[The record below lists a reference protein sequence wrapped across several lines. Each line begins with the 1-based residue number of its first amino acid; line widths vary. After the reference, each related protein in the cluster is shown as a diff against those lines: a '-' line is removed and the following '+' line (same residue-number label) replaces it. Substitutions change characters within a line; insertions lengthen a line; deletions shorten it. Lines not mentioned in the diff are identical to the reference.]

1 MLSYGLAARSALVL
15 TQRAKLRASN
25 FVACATVSSLSR
37 SHLVVHDK
45 VQKALRN
52 QEPVVAL
59 ESTIIADGMPY
70 PQNIELAEDVEN
82 ILRSKGVTPAT
93 VAILDGVCRVGLEME
108 EINDLAKAGGE
119 GRTTKCTTRDIPV
132 ALATQS
138 TGNGSHQWGATTVAS
153 TMTLAHMAGI
163 STFVT
168 GGIGGVHRNG
178 HVSLDISADLTELSR
193 TPVVVVSAGI
203 KSILDIGRTLEVLE
217 TLGVPT
223 VAYGADEFPAF
234 FSPTSGIKAPVR
246 MDDSTTIAKAYW
258 ASRELNLS
266 HGMLVAV
273 PNNDPAG
280 ENVERAIHKALAKAE
295 AQGILGRDITPF
307 ILSEVASE
315 TGGDSLRSNMALVR
329 QNAKVGADIASAIA
343 VHGGNA
349 GSRLANKEKQI
360 QSLGTPGSTDEGRQR
375 VLVVGGAVIDLISKP
390 EDGQKLILGTSIPS
404 VVTESDGGVARN
416 VSEVLGLLGSRPA
429 LYSAVGN
436 DPMGQSLLSR
446 MHKDDLLVGV
456 EQCIDVVDG
465 ARTATYFAVLNEL
478 GDLHTAVADMDVFNY
493 IRPPPSEALRHADI
507 VVVDANPPIDV
518 LVRTAKMAVGA
529 NSKVFFE
536 PTSVPKA
543 REAARRKDFLSC
555 LSYTFPN
562 VDELMAMADG
572 WNGTDEEHWVAMND
586 GLETIKAAAANL
598 LTSMHPD
605 EAHIIVTMGANGVL
619 LASKEKQG
627 AGPEFTHFPS
637 ESDVQIENCTGAGD
651 SLCGAFIH
659 ALLNGQDE
667 SNAVRFGIRASI
679 LSLQY
684 KDGAISKH
692 LQQLDIEA
700 P

>member
-1 MLSYGLAARSALVL
+1 MLSCGLAAARSAVVL
-15 TQRAKLRASN
+15 THRTSKYVAS
-25 FVACATVSSLSR
+25 ASVSSLAGN
-37 SHLVVHDK
+37 HLVVHDT
-45 VQKALRN
+45 VQEALRN

-59 ESTIIADGMPY
+59 ESTIVAHGMPY
-70 PQNIELAEDVEN
+70 PQNLELAQDVET

-93 VAILDGVCRVGLEME
+93 VAILDGVCRVGLEPGE
-108 EINDLAKAGGE
+108 LRDLAQSGGE
-119 GRTTKCTTRDIPV
+119 GRASKCTTRDLPI
-132 ALATQS
+132 ALATPS
-138 TGNGSHQWGATTVAS
+138 MRNGSHRWGATTVAS
-153 TMTLAHMAGI
+153 TMALAHIAGI

-223 VAYGADEFPAF
+223 IAYGTDEFPAF
-234 FSPTSGIKAPVR
+234 FSTASGVKAPVR
-246 MDDSTTIAKAYW
+246 MDDSASIAKAYW
-258 ASRELNLS
+258 ASRALHMS
-266 HGMLVAV
+266 HGMMVAV
-273 PNNDPAG
+273 PNSDPAG
-280 ENVERAIHKALAKAE
+280 ANVEKAIQKALAKAE

-307 ILSEVASE
+307 ILSEVALE

-329 QNAKVGADIASAIA
+329 KNAKVGADIAVEIA
-343 VHGGNA
+343 LQGKSKGSGLGNQ
-349 GSRLANKEKQI
+349 REEI
-360 QSLGTPGSTDEGRQR
+360 QAYNVSDSIGETRPR

-390 EDGQKLILGTSIPS
+390 EDGQKLIVGTSIPS

-446 MHKDDLLVGV
+446 MRRDDLLVGV
-456 EQCIDVVDG
+456 KQCIDVVDG
-465 ARTATYFAVLNEL
+465 GRTATYFAVLNEE
-478 GDLHTAVADMDVFNY
+478 GDLHTAVADMDVLNY
-493 IRPPPSEALRHADI
+493 IRPPPSEALRHAEM
-507 VVVDANPPIDV
+507 VVMDANPPIDV

-529 NSKVFFE
+529 NAKVFFE

-543 REAARRKDFLSC
+543 RKAASRKDFLCC
-555 LSYTFPN
+555 LTYTFPN

-572 WNGTDEEHWVAMND
+572 WNDTEEEHWLEMND

-598 LTSMHPD
+598 LATMHPD

-619 LASKEKQG
+619 LASKNGKSGDPQYS
-627 AGPEFTHFPS
+627 HFPS
-637 ESDVQIENCTGAGD
+637 ESNVQIENCTGAGD

-667 SNAVRFGIRASI
+667 RSAVQFGIKAAI
-679 LSLQY
+679 LSLQC
-684 KDGAISKH
+684 KHGAISKDLEH
-692 LQQLDIEA
+692 LDTDT